1 MTKTET
7 AVQHTQMLV
16 DVTQQTVY
24 LMGASFILGS
34 LATVLMLL
42 ALDFIRRHKAGTNA

>member
-1 MTKTET
+1 MN
-7 AVQHTQMLV
+7 ATQQTLV

-34 LATVLMLL
+34 LLTVLMLL
-42 ALDFIRRHKAGTNA
+42 ALDFIRRNKTGA

>member
-1 MTKTET
+1 MTKAEM
-7 AVQHTQMLV
+7 AAQNTQTLV

-34 LATVLMLL
+34 LVTVMMLL
-42 ALDFIRRHKAGTNA
+42 ILDFVRRNKAGRN